1 MSSAPINFDQI
12 NRAAQARLLL
22 LLQKWIPGGRIESG
36 EYVGRNPTRNDRHPG
51 SFKVNLRSGVWSDF
65 ATGDAGGDPVS
76 LFAYLNRLNQL
87 EAGRSLARELGL
99 EPPSLAPIN
108 DNGGCTLAQYADLKG
123 LPVDFLQDLGLAD
136 CKYGWLPAITI
147 PYRDTEGTER
157 AIRYRTALRKAGVD
171 QRFKWKKGSTPF
183 LYGLWRL
190 RPSERVVIVE
200 GESDCHTLWFHGIN
214 AVGLP
219 GVGSWK
225 EERDAAVFA
234 DCPEISVV
242 IEPDQG
248 GETARKWLAKSK
260 IRHRARLVSLGE
272 HKDPS
277 ALHVADPS
285 AFKDQFQAAIAKAK
299 PWSEK
304 DSPNDKKQ
312 KDKAVTLGDIIKM
325 ILEEFYDDAGLFC
338 TPDGTVYA
346 HARAQNHR
354 ETWPILSR
362 GFRRWLNNWVYQRYE
377 RVPKSEDL
385 KEIIAVLEARA
396 CASGSVRPVFM
407 RVAEHDGNIYVDLAD
422 RAWRAVEIT
431 PDGWR
436 VIDAPPVRF
445 RRAAGMRPLPVP
457 ERGGS
462 IDLLRR
468 FLNVGSDND
477 FRLAVA
483 WVLAALSGRGPYPVL
498 ALAGEQGSAKSTAAA
513 VLRALTDPNSA
524 PIRSLPREE
533 RDLFIAATNSHVLA
547 FDNVSGLPSWLS
559 DALCRLSTGGGWACR
574 QLYTDNDEVLFDG
587 TRPAVLNGIEDFI
600 SRPDLAD
607 RALFLTL
614 TAIPEERRMPERTF
628 WLAFERERS
637 RILGALFDMVAH
649 GLRELPKIHLESLP
663 RLADFALWITACEG
677 VAWKR
682 GAFLEAFEANR
693 RGLVDTVLEADPVAS
708 AVRAL
713 MTTRDRWVG
722 TASGLLGALAEHVDD
737 ATRRGKA
744 WPATPRALSARLR

>member
-1 MSSAPINFDQI
+1 MASARP
-12 NRAAQARLLL
+12 
-22 LLQKWIPGGRIESG
+22 
-36 EYVGRNPTRNDRHPG
+36 
-51 SFKVNLRSGVWSDF
+51 WSDS
-65 ATGDAGGDPVS
+65 DASSG
-76 LFAYLNRLNQL
+76 
-87 EAGRSLARELGL
+87 
-99 EPPSLAPIN
+99 
-108 DNGGCTLAQYADLKG
+108 
-123 LPVDFLQDLGLAD
+123 
-136 CKYGWLPAITI
+136 
-147 PYRDTEGTER
+147 
-157 AIRYRTALRKAGVD
+157 
-171 QRFKWKKGSTPF
+171 
-183 LYGLWRL
+183 
-190 RPSERVVIVE
+190 
-200 GESDCHTLWFHGIN
+200 
-214 AVGLP
+214 
-219 GVGSWK
+219 
-225 EERDAAVFA
+225 
-234 DCPEISVV
+234 
-242 IEPDQG
+242 
-248 GETARKWLAKSK
+248 
-260 IRHRARLVSLGE
+260 
-272 HKDPS
+272 
-277 ALHVADPS
+277 
-285 AFKDQFQAAIAKAK
+285 
-299 PWSEK
+299 
-304 DSPNDKKQ
+304 KKQ
-312 KDKAVTLGDIIKM
+312 KNKPVTLGDIIKM

-338 TPDGTVYA
+338 APDGAVSRT
-346 HARAQNHR
+346 REHR
-354 ETWPILSR
+354 ITERR
-362 GFRRWLNNWVYQRYE
+362 GRSSQEDFARWLNNWVYQRYQ

-385 KEIIAVLEARA
+385 KEIIGVLEARA
-396 CASGSVRPVFM
+396 CASGIVRPVFM

-436 VIDAPPVRF
+436 VIDVPPVRF

-462 IDLLRR
+462 IDELRR
-468 FLNVGSDND
+468 FLNVGSDQD

-533 RDLFIAATNSHVLA
+533 RDLFIAANNSHVLA
-547 FDNVSGLPSWLS
+547 FDNVSGLPGWLS

-649 GLRELPKIHLESLP
+649 GLRELPNTHLENLP

-677 VAWKR
+677 AAWPK
-682 GAFLEAFEANR
+682 GAFLDAFEANR
-693 RGLVDTVLEADPVAS
+693 RGPVDTVLEAAAVAS

-713 MTTRDRWVG
+713 MATRDSRAG
-722 TASGLLGALAEHVDD
+722 TASGCSALSPSTSTTRPAV
-737 ATRRGKA
+737 AKPGRQRRGRC
-744 WPATPRALSARLR
+744 PLGCDEPRPFCGRSA